1 MLTAVA
7 SLTVAGGTGLVAGCT
22 GEPAAPAA
30 PDPVTTALTSLLKA
44 EQALLAG
51 YDSAIGGHSSLAD
64 QLAGVRA
71 DHAAHVKALAA
82 LLARRDPDPD
92 PSPSPSGQ
100 HGSVTPDGSL
110 AGGSSSS
117 ARQTLAG
124 LEKQQTT
131 AAVAGCLIAADA
143 EAALL
148 ASLAAAEASHL
159 EVLT

>member
-71 DHAAHVKALAA
+71 DHAAPTS
-82 LLARRDPDPD
+82 RRWPRCWPGAI
-92 PSPSPSGQ
+92 PIP
-100 HGSVTPDGSL
+100 
-110 AGGSSSS
+110 
-117 ARQTLAG
+117 
-124 LEKQQTT
+124 
-131 AAVAGCLIAADA
+131 I
-143 EAALL
+143 
-148 ASLAAAEASHL
+148 HL
-159 EVLT
+159 RRHRDNTDR